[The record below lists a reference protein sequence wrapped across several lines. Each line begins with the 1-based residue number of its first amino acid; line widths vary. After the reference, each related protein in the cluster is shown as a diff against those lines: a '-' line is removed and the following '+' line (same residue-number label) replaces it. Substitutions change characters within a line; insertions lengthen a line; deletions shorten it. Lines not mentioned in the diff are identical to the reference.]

1 MIAKLLDPARLDKT
15 RAAAARLFPGLLAA
29 GTVAAAARF
38 LSEHYGG
45 PAMLFALL
53 LGLAFYFLSVESRCA
68 EGIEFAAKHVLRF
81 GVALLGLRITFEEI
95 AALGL
100 IPILIVIGAVALT
113 LVSGVGIARL
123 FNRGWRYGLLTG
135 GAVAICGASAALAI
149 ASVLPR
155 NERTERNTLFTVASV
170 TTLSTL
176 AMVFYP
182 IIVRT
187 LELDDAAA
195 GLLLGGTIHDVA
207 QVIGAGY
214 SISEQAGE
222 TATLV
227 KLVRVS
233 MLFPIIVIFS
243 LMFRGR
249 PDVDPHGR
257 LPVPLFLI
265 GFVALVVLG
274 SVTQLPAWLD
284 VATSEISRWCLLMAI
299 AAVGMKTSLKAMTEV
314 GFQHGFIIVAETI
327 LLGILVL
334 GAILALG

>member
-176 AMVFYP
+176 V
-182 IIVRT
+182 
-187 LELDDAAA
+187 
-195 GLLLGGTIHDVA
+195 H
-207 QVIGAGY
+207 
-214 SISEQAGE
+214 
-222 TATLV
+222 
-227 KLVRVS
+227 
-233 MLFPIIVIFS
+233 
-243 LMFRGR
+243 
-249 PDVDPHGR
+249 
-257 LPVPLFLI
+257 
-265 GFVALVVLG
+265 
-274 SVTQLPAWLD
+274 
-284 VATSEISRWCLLMAI
+284 
-299 AAVGMKTSLKAMTEV
+299 
-314 GFQHGFIIVAETI
+314 
-327 LLGILVL
+327 
-334 GAILALG
+334 

>member
-1 MIAKLLDPARLDKT
+1 MIVKLLDPARLDT
-15 RAAAARLFPGLLAA
+15 ARAAAARLFPGLLAA
-29 GTVAAAARF
+29 ATVAAAARF

-53 LGLAFYFLSVESRCA
+53 LGLAFYFLSVEGRCA

-95 AALGL
+95 AVLGL
-100 IPILIVIGAVALT
+100 VPVLIVIGAVALT
-113 LVSGVGIARL
+113 LVSGLGIARV
-123 FNRGWRYGLLTG
+123 FNRGWRFGLLTG

-155 NERTERNTLFTVASV
+155 NERTERNNLFTVASV
-170 TTLSTL
+170 TALSTL

-182 IIVRT
+182 IIVRV
-187 LELDDAAA
+187 LDLDDAAA

-227 KLVRVS
+227 KLVRVA
-233 MLFPIIVIFS
+233 MLFPIVVIFS
-243 LMFRGR
+243 LMFRGH
-249 PDVDPHGR
+249 PDVDRQGN
-257 LPVPLFLI
+257 LPVPFFLV
-265 GFVALVVLG
+265 GFAALVVMG
-274 SVTQLPAWLD
+274 SVVPIPSWLD
-284 VATSEISRWCLLMAI
+284 SVTSEISRWCLLMAI

-314 GFQHGFIIVAETI
+314 GFQHGIVIVIETI
-327 LLGILVL
+327 LLGLLVL